1 MSIFEQLFSLKGKRA
16 LITGA
21 SSGIG
26 RSIAVCYAE
35 AGATV
40 GVHGTQPHKIA
51 ETIRQIEEK
60 GGSAVPFVANLA
72 TKEVSETLA
81 DEAATKLGGI
91 DILVNNAGTNRRK
104 QAIDVTEDDYKTLMA
119 INLESVFWL
128 CQAAYPHLCKS
139 DCGKVVNTG
148 SMTTLTGIGGM
159 PVYGMTKAAIGQLTK
174 TLALEWAKDNI
185 QVNCIA
191 PGFIRTPLT
200 EAGLFSDPKK
210 VKFLDHRIPMKRGGT
225 PEELIGTAL
234 LLASPASSYTTGQV
248 FAIDGGFLA
257 GGSWLDLEAGD

>member
-1 MSIFEQLFSLKGKRA
+1 MSDETILERLYSLKGKRA

-26 RSIAVCYAE
+26 RAIAVCYAE

-40 GVHGTQPHKIA
+40 GVHGTQEEKIF
-51 ETIRQIEEK
+51 ETIRQIEK
-60 GGSAVPFVANLA
+60 VGGEAVPLVASLG
-72 TKEVSETLA
+72 TKEVSEELVA
-81 DEAATKLGGI
+81 EAAEKLGGI

-104 QAIDVTEDDYKTLMA
+104 PMIEVPEEDYKMLMA
-119 INLESVFWL
+119 VNLESVFWL
-128 CQAAYPHLCKS
+128 CQAAYPHLRES
-139 DCGKVVNTG
+139 GNGKVVNTG
-148 SMTTLTGIGGM
+148 SMTTLTGIGEIS
-159 PVYGMTKAAIGQLTK
+159 VYGMTKAAIGQLTQ

-210 VKFLDHRIPMKRGGT
+210 VKFLDQRIPMKRGGK
-225 PEELIGTAL
+225 PEELLGVAL
-234 LLASPASSYTTGQV
+234 LLAAPASSYTTGQI
-248 FAIDGGFLA
+248 FAVDGGFLA
-257 GGSWLDLEAGD
+257 GGSWLD

>member
-1 MSIFEQLFSLKGKRA
+1 MSRENVFERLFSLKGKRA
-16 LITGA
+16 LITGS

-40 GVHGTQPHKIA
+40 GVHGTQEEKIYD
-51 ETIRQIEEK
+51 TVRQIEK
-60 GGSAVPFVANLA
+60 AGGEVVPLVAALGTKKASEALVEEAV
-72 TKEVSETLA
+72 E
-81 DEAATKLGGI
+81 KLGCL

-104 QAIDVTEDDYKTLMA
+104 PAKEVTEDDYKTLMA

-139 DCGKVVNTG
+139 ACGKVVNTG
-148 SMTTLTGIGGM
+148 SMTTLTGIGEIS
-159 PVYGMTKAAIGQLTK
+159 VYGMTKAAIGQLTK

-210 VKFLDHRIPMKRGGT
+210 VKFLDQRIPMKRGGT
-225 PEELIGTAL
+225 PEELIGIAL
-234 LLASPASSYTTGQV
+234 LLASPASSYTTGQT
-248 FAIDGGFLA
+248 FAVDGGFLA
-257 GGSWLDLEAGD
+257 GGSWLD

>member
-1 MSIFEQLFSLKGKRA
+1 MSKENVFERLFSLKGKRA
-16 LITGA
+16 LITGS

-40 GVHGTQPHKIA
+40 GVHGTQEEKIYD
-51 ETIRQIEEK
+51 TVRQIEK
-60 GGSAVPFVANLA
+60 AGGEVVPLVAALGTKKASEALVEEAV
-72 TKEVSETLA
+72 E
-81 DEAATKLGGI
+81 KLGCL

-104 QAIDVTEDDYKTLMA
+104 PAIEVTEDDYKTLMA

-139 DCGKVVNTG
+139 ACSKVVNTG
-148 SMTTLTGIGGM
+148 SMTTLTGIGEIS
-159 PVYGMTKAAIGQLTK
+159 VYGMTKAAIGQLTK

-210 VKFLDHRIPMKRGGT
+210 VKFLDQRIPMKRGGT
-225 PEELIGTAL
+225 PEELIGIAL
-234 LLASPASSYTTGQV
+234 LLASPASSYTTGQT
-248 FAIDGGFLA
+248 FAVDGGFLA
-257 GGSWLDLEAGD
+257 GGSWLD

>member
-1 MSIFEQLFSLKGKRA
+1 MSIFEKLYSLKGKRA
-16 LITGA
+16 LITGS

-26 RSIAVCYAE
+26 RSIALCYAE

-40 GVHGTQPHKIA
+40 GVHGTQEEKIY
-51 ETIRQIEEK
+51 ETVRQIEK
-60 GGSAVPFVANLA
+60 AGGEAVPFVTALG
-72 TKEVSETLA
+72 TKKASETLIE
-81 DEAATKLGGI
+81 EAVEKLGGL

-104 QAIDVTEDDYKTLMA
+104 PAIEVTEDDYKTLMA

-128 CQAAYPHLCKS
+128 CQAAYPHLRES
-139 DCGKVVNTG
+139 ECGKVVNTG
-148 SMTTLTGIGGM
+148 SMTTLTGIGEIS
-159 PVYGMTKAAIGQLTK
+159 VYGMTKAAIGQLTK

-210 VKFLDHRIPMKRGGT
+210 VKFLDQRIPMKRGGT
-225 PEELIGTAL
+225 PEELNGVAL
-234 LLASPASSYTTGQV
+234 LLASPSSSYITGQT
-248 FAIDGGFLA
+248 FAVDGGFLA
-257 GGSWLDLEAGD
+257 GGSWLG

>member
-1 MSIFEQLFSLKGKRA
+1 MSRENVFERLFSLKGKRA
-16 LITGA
+16 LITGS

-40 GVHGTQPHKIA
+40 GVHGTQEEKIYD
-51 ETIRQIEEK
+51 TVRQIEK
-60 GGSAVPFVANLA
+60 AGGEVVPLVAALGTKKASEALVEEAV
-72 TKEVSETLA
+72 E
-81 DEAATKLGGI
+81 KLGCL

-104 QAIDVTEDDYKTLMA
+104 PAIEVTEDDYKTLMA

-139 DCGKVVNTG
+139 ACGKVVNTG
-148 SMTTLTGIGGM
+148 SMTTLTGIGEIS
-159 PVYGMTKAAIGQLTK
+159 VYGMTKAAIGQLTK

-210 VKFLDHRIPMKRGGT
+210 VKFLDQRIPMKRGGT
-225 PEELIGTAL
+225 PEELIGIAL
-234 LLASPASSYTTGQV
+234 LLASPASSYTTGQT
-248 FAIDGGFLA
+248 FAVDGGFLA
-257 GGSWLDLEAGD
+257 GGSWLD

>member
-1 MSIFEQLFSLKGKRA
+1 MSKESVFERLFSLKRKRA
-16 LITGA
+16 LVTGA

-40 GVHGTQPHKIA
+40 GVHGTQPDKIA

-60 GGSAVPFVANLA
+60 GGTGIPLIANLG
-72 TKEVSETLA
+72 TKEVSEALVA
-81 DEAATKLGGI
+81 EAADKLGGI

-104 QAIDVTEDDYKTLMA
+104 PVVDVTEDDYKTLMA

-128 CQAAYPHLCKS
+128 CQAAHSYLCQS

-148 SMTTLTGIGGM
+148 SLTTLTGIGEIS
-159 PVYGMTKAAIGQLTK
+159 VYGMTKAAIGQLTQ
-174 TLALEWAKDNI
+174 TLALEWATDNI

-210 VKFLDHRIPMKRGGT
+210 VAFLDQRIPMKRGGT
-225 PEELIGTAL
+225 PEELNGIAL
-234 LLASPASSYTTGQV
+234 LLASPASTYTTGQV
-248 FAIDGGFLA
+248 FAVDGGFLA
-257 GGSWLDLEAGD
+257 GGSWLD

>member
-1 MSIFEQLFSLKGKRA
+1 MSRENVFERLFSLKGKRA
-16 LITGA
+16 LITGS

-40 GVHGTQPHKIA
+40 GVHGTQEEKIYD
-51 ETIRQIEEK
+51 TVRQIEK
-60 GGSAVPFVANLA
+60 AGGEVVPLVAALG
-72 TKEVSETLA
+72 TKKASEALVE
-81 DEAATKLGGI
+81 EAMEKLGCL

-104 QAIDVTEDDYKTLMA
+104 PAIEVTEDDYKTLMA

-139 DCGKVVNTG
+139 ACGKVVNTG
-148 SMTTLTGIGGM
+148 SMTTLTGIGEIS
-159 PVYGMTKAAIGQLTK
+159 VYGMTKAAIGQLTK

-210 VKFLDHRIPMKRGGT
+210 VKFLDQRIPMKRGGT
-225 PEELIGTAL
+225 PEELIGIAL
-234 LLASPASSYTTGQV
+234 LLASPASSYTTGQT
-248 FAIDGGFLA
+248 FAVDGGFLA
-257 GGSWLDLEAGD
+257 GGSWLD

>member
-1 MSIFEQLFSLKGKRA
+1 MSKENVFERLFSLKGKRA
-16 LITGA
+16 LITGS

-40 GVHGTQPHKIA
+40 GVHGTQEEKIYD
-51 ETIRQIEEK
+51 TVRQIEK
-60 GGSAVPFVANLA
+60 AGGEVVPLVAALGTKKASEALVEEAV
-72 TKEVSETLA
+72 E
-81 DEAATKLGGI
+81 KLGCL

-104 QAIDVTEDDYKTLMA
+104 PAIEVTEDDYKTLMA

-139 DCGKVVNTG
+139 ACGKVVNTG
-148 SMTTLTGIGGM
+148 SMTTLTGIGEIS
-159 PVYGMTKAAIGQLTK
+159 VYGMTKAAIGQLTK
-174 TLALEWAKDNI
+174 TLALEWANDNI

-210 VKFLDHRIPMKRGGT
+210 VKFLDQRIPMKRGGT
-225 PEELIGTAL
+225 PEELIGIAL
-234 LLASPASSYTTGQV
+234 LLASPASSYTTGQT
-248 FAIDGGFLA
+248 FAVDGGFLA
-257 GGSWLDLEAGD
+257 GGSWLD

>member
-1 MSIFEQLFSLKGKRA
+1 MSKENVFERLFSLKGKRA
-16 LITGA
+16 LITGS

-40 GVHGTQPHKIA
+40 GVHGTQEEKIYD
-51 ETIRQIEEK
+51 TVRQIEK
-60 GGSAVPFVANLA
+60 AGGEVVPLVAALGTKKASEALVEEAV
-72 TKEVSETLA
+72 E
-81 DEAATKLGGI
+81 KLGCL

-104 QAIDVTEDDYKTLMA
+104 PAIEVTEDDYKTLMA

-139 DCGKVVNTG
+139 ACGKVVNTG
-148 SMTTLTGIGGM
+148 SMTTLTGIGEIS
-159 PVYGMTKAAIGQLTK
+159 VYGMTKAAIGQLTK

-210 VKFLDHRIPMKRGGT
+210 VKFLDQRIPMKRGGT
-225 PEELIGTAL
+225 PEELIGIAL
-234 LLASPASSYTTGQV
+234 LLASPASSYTTGQT
-248 FAIDGGFLA
+248 FAVDGGFLA
-257 GGSWLDLEAGD
+257 GGSWLD